1 MHCPLRKRKDP
12 FFFHFFFVF
21 GLILE
26 AARLKSIGFVVW
38 AHFVLYFLAIWC
50 NNKFETGHTII
61 VNKYKYDAPFTNL
74 DTNFPCSFSVFFF
87 FFWAFV
93 CVNMAIKSCISNF
106 FFVGNLV
113 FGK

>member
-12 FFFHFFFVF
+12 FFFHFCFFF

-38 AHFVLYFLAIWC
+38 THFVLNFLAIWC

-74 DTNFPCSFSVFFF
+74 DTNFPCSFSVCFFF
-87 FFWAFV
+87 LGFCLRKHGDKVMYFQ
-93 CVNMAIKSCISNF
+93 F
-106 FFVGNLV
+106 FFVVNLV
-113 FGK
+113 FEK